1 MVQTMSSTLF
11 DYEWQFLLQM
21 VTRINYS
28 ETYREACN
36 TILQQ
41 MRTLIPYQTGIIF
54 KTSRENGQAVLNSP
68 VSTEPLD
75 DNSDHAF
82 FMEGSYP
89 HWNEFIMSP
98 YSMVFRQ
105 SDIIPPAKWEKTRV
119 YREVWQPKN
128 IYWGLFISLVRKDV
142 PLIVLGILREKEN
155 EDFSARDIYIMN
167 TLKDPLERKYYSL
180 IESGSKRSPGAFS
193 HTERVVEVAAEYHLT
208 KREMEVLSMTFGG
221 VGNDEICHT
230 LGITQATLN
239 KHLSNLYSKTDIHN
253 RTQLFGLISGRRASG
268 QDI

>member
-1 MVQTMSSTLF
+1 MSSVLF

-28 ETYREACN
+28 ESYYDTCN

-41 MRTLIPYQTGIIF
+41 IRTLIPYQTGIIF
-54 KTSRENGQAVLNSP
+54 KTGRENGRPILDLP

-75 DNSDHAF
+75 DKSDHAF
-82 FMEGSYP
+82 FMKGNYP
-89 HWNEFIMSP
+89 HWNEFVMSP
-98 YSMVFRQ
+98 YSTVFRQ
-105 SDIIPPAKWEKTRV
+105 SDIIPPSKWERTRV

-142 PLIVLGILREKEN
+142 PLIVLGILREKCE

-167 TLKDPLERKYYSL
+167 ALKDPLERKYMSL
-180 IESGSKRSPGAFS
+180 AEGGAGAEREFMA
-193 HTERVVEVAAEYHLT
+193 HQNKVVAVATEYGLT
-208 KREMEVLSMTFGG
+208 KREMEVLAMTLSGA
-221 VGNDEICHT
+221 GNDGICLR

-239 KHLSNLYSKTDIHN
+239 KHLSNIYTKTNVHN
-253 RTQLFGLISGRRASG
+253 RTQLFGLLSYEGGAPSK
-268 QDI
+268 

>member
-1 MVQTMSSTLF
+1 MSSTLF

-28 ETYREACN
+28 ETYRETCN

-54 KTSRENGQAVLNSP
+54 KTSRKNGQAALNSP

-75 DNSDHAF
+75 DSSDHAF

-128 IYWGLFISLVRKDV
+128 IYWGLFISLVRKDT
-142 PLIVLGILREKEN
+142 PLIVLGILRSEEN
-155 EDFSARDIYIMN
+155 ENFSERDVYIMN
-167 TLKDPLERKYYSL
+167 TLKDPLERKYYSI
-180 IESGSKRSPGAFS
+180 IENDSGESSGRFS
-193 HTERVVEVAAEYHLT
+193 RERVAEAAAEYHLT
-208 KREMEVLSMTFGG
+208 KREMEVLSMTFRG
-221 VGNDEICHT
+221 VGNDEICRV
-230 LGITQATLN
+230 LGITQSTLN
-239 KHLSNLYSKTDIHN
+239 KHLSNLYAKTNIHN
-253 RTQLFGLISGRRASG
+253 RTQLFSLVSGRREG
-268 QDI
+268 G